1 MCYIYIWNLCCCHSP
16 SVQRWVKMPMFFCS
30 LLMKLHIAICQTCII
45 FLSLFQASNQYL
57 RNVKVSDNWKYSLL
71 LKLVEDS
78 DIFHSNFDYQ
88 IINYLIMPWLPR
100 TLPSKSQTSGI
111 QKGKNLKTLK
121 TVSKS
126 YSHKTVP
133 YESRFMGKD
142 TDAWKDWGHKEK
154 GVTEDEM
161 VGWHHRFNE
170 HECEQTPGDSEGQGS
185 LACYSPW
192 GHKESDMTEQL
203 NSNHEWEVKLFNV
216 LTI

>member
-78 DIFHSNFDYQ
+78 DISHSNFDYQ

-133 YESRFMGKD
+133 HESRFMGKD
-142 TDAWKDWGHKEK
+142 TDAWKIEGIRRMGWQRMRWLDGIIDSMDMILSKLR
-154 GVTEDEM
+154 EM
-161 VGWHHRFNE
+161 VKDREAWHAAVN
-170 HECEQTPGDSEGQGS
+170 
-185 LACYSPW
+185 
-192 GHKESDMTEQL
+192 
-203 NSNHEWEVKLFNV
+203 
-216 LTI
+216 

>member
-78 DIFHSNFDYQ
+78 DISHSNFDYQ

-133 YESRFMGKD
+133 HESRFMGKD
-142 TDAWKDWGHKEK
+142 TDAWKIEGIRRTGWQRMRWLDGIIDSMDMSVNKLQEIVKDREAWHATVH
-154 GVTEDEM
+154 GVTKSRT
-161 VGWHHRFNE
+161 W
-170 HECEQTPGDSEGQGS
+170 
-185 LACYSPW
+185 L
-192 GHKESDMTEQL
+192 
-203 NSNHEWEVKLFNV
+203 SNWTATMSGK
-216 LTI
+216 